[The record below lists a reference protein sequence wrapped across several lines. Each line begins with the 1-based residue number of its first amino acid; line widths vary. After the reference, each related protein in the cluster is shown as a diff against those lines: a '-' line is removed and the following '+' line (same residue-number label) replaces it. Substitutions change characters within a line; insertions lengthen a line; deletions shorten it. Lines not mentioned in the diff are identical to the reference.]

1 MAIACNNSFF
11 WVTLVSLKDFRHEGL
26 SWDFCRIQTLVDQDL
41 PVYTRVGIIVLLLE
55 AFFQSG
61 PDFPLIELSWY
72 WGGVVGASFV
82 PLLAAPE
89 LDNLPQRLGPRASA
103 SFIIWLSPLR

>member
-72 WGGVVGASFV
+72 WGGVVGASFCPTSRGAGV
-82 PLLAAPE
+82 G
-89 LDNLPQRLGPRASA
+89 QSASA
-103 SFIIWLSPLR
+103 AWAARECLFHYLVIPA